1 MREQRAGRRGRGQR
15 SFAWAFGLVTA
26 LGVAAPAWAQ
36 TPVPRFG
43 MTSLAQRQVAAL
55 HLVLVEPPDAGHPG
69 CRVTASFVNANGQVF
84 NTRAGKPV
92 RRTVTLQPQ
101 IAASF
106 ELRSEEILASTRT
119 HMLIRAVLTPAAV
132 PGGLG
137 LRMPDRDCPD
147 QERGRRNGAVGL
159 RQGSD
164 LSWQPAAAAAGRA
177 RPPFSERAPQPERGP
192 SAFARRWFSP
202 VRRSRVSSS
211 RSRARPAAGCPS
223 PRAFCSLP

>member
-1 MREQRAGRRGRGQR
+1 MREQRAVRRGRGRR
-15 SFAWAFGLVTA
+15 SFTWAFGLLTA

-92 RRTVTLQPQ
+92 RRTVTLKPQ

-119 HMLIRAVLTPAAV
+119 HMLIRAVLTPATSAGATSDCGCLIATAQIRNEDGV
-132 PGGLG
+132 TVLSDSGKDPIYRGNPPPPPPGA
-137 LRMPDRDCPD
+137 CT
-147 QERGRRNGAVGL
+147 A
-159 RQGSD
+159 
-164 LSWQPAAAAAGRA
+164 
-177 RPPFSERAPQPERGP
+177 
-192 SAFARRWFSP
+192 
-202 VRRSRVSSS
+202 
-211 RSRARPAAGCPS
+211 
-223 PRAFCSLP
+223 SLF